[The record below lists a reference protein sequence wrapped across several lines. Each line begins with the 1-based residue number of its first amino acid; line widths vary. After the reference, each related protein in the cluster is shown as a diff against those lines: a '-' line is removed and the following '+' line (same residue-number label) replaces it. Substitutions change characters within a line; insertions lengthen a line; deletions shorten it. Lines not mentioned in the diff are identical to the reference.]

1 MTTCLKAE
9 SKVPPFSWEAE
20 MPYQCTTCGSNRFI
34 SGILLQNAELKR
46 EIERLK
52 CDVALM
58 ERIVRNFRKDIR
70 FPFQEQLAEER
81 RKERRYG

>member
-1 MTTCLKAE
+1 MTTCLKE
-9 SKVPPFSWEAE
+9 NKVPSFSWEAE
-20 MPYQCTTCGSNRFI
+20 MPHKCTTCDSNRFI

-46 EIERLK
+46 EIDRLK
-52 CDVALM
+52 EDVALM
-58 ERIVRNFRKDIR
+58 DRIVRNFRKDIR